1 MHFAA
6 IIAHPSHL
14 RVIFASL
21 ITGFSSIFSFSVFLS
36 IPLPFFFY
44 RFSNFY
50 LPSAVYAC
58 VILYAF
64 MCLCVY

>member
-14 RVIFASL
+14 RVTFASL

-36 IPLPFFFY
+36 IPLPF
-44 RFSNFY
+44 
-50 LPSAVYAC
+50 L
-58 VILYAF
+58 
-64 MCLCVY
+64 

>member
-14 RVIFASL
+14 RVTFASFIL
-21 ITGFSSIFSFSVFLS
+21 C
-36 IPLPFFFY
+36 IPLNSLAFFFFY

-64 MCLCVY
+64 MCLCV